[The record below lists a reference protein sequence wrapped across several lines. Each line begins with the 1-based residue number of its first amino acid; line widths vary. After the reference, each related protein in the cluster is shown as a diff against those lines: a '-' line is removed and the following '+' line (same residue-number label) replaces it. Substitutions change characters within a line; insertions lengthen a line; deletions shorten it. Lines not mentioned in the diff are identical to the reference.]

1 MEVTVDDINDSAPRF
16 TDDMYV
22 VPVSE
27 DEQPD
32 DVITTMVA
40 RDLDT
45 VGTLQYS
52 IQDGADSKFTIDPV
66 TGNVPSRALCYCVHV
81 YSRIQVM
88 CLPKTFDNACH
99 IITLSS
105 WSTNVGW
112 SWMKAARHGLCSSG
126 DIIVLSVLDRE
137 DVSEYLLTVAAH
149 DGQQGTTTRVK
160 IMLDDVNDDAPHFL
174 LDAYYFDVPENSATG
189 D

>member
-66 TGNVPSRALCYCVHV
+66 TGNVLSRVLYHCL

-160 IMLDDVNDDAPHFL
+160 IKLDDVNDDAPHFL